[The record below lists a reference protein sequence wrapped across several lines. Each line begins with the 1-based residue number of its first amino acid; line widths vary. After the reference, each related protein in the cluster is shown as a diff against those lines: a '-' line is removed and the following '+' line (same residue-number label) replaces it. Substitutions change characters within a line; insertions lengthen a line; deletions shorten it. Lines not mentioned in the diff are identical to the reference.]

1 MAGVRRRGEKIRS
14 FILSQVAQHP
24 DDIAAVA
31 AQEFEIS
38 RQAVNRHLKR
48 LIDQGSL
55 LAEGTTRSRS
65 YKLCPQI
72 DWKEFYA
79 LSKQPLLEE
88 DLVWSRDVRPQL
100 GELPDNVLDI
110 WFYGFTEILNNAIDH
125 SSGSSVCVNVT
136 RDAQSTEISILDDG
150 EGIFRKIRR
159 ELDLLDERHAVLEL
173 SKGKLTTDPENHSGQ
188 GIFFSS
194 RMFDQFAILS
204 GGVYFSHEYEKI
216 EDWIIERHS
225 QRSGTFVHMQLS
237 NNTARTSKAVFDQF
251 SSSLEQGYG
260 FIKTIVPVRLA
271 QYGDE
276 RLVSRSQAK
285 RLLARVDKFEVIIFD
300 FEGVEA
306 IGQAFADQVFRVFCN
321 QFPGKELAAI
331 NANTAVEQ
339 MIRRASAEVSIGEE
353 P

>member
-1 MAGVRRRGEKIRS
+1 MAGVRKRGEQIRS

-24 DDIAAVA
+24 GDIAAIT
-31 AQEFEIS
+31 AQKFEIS
-38 RQAVNRHLKR
+38 RQAANRHLKR
-48 LIDQGSL
+48 LVDQGSL
-55 LAEGTTRSRS
+55 LAEGTTRRRS

-72 DWKEFYA
+72 DWKQLYSLTE
-79 LSKQPLLEE
+79 QHLEE
-88 DLVWSRDVRPQL
+88 DIVWSRDVRPQL

-125 SSGSSVCVNVT
+125 SSGASVWVHVT
-136 RDAQSTEISILDDG
+136 RDAQRTEAWILDDG
-150 EGIFRKIRR
+150 EGIFRKICR
-159 ELDLLDERHAVLEL
+159 ELELLDERHAVLEL
-173 SKGKLTTDPENHSGQ
+173 SKGKLTTDPTNHSGQ

-194 RMFDQFAILS
+194 RMFDEFAIFS
-204 GGVYFSHEYEKI
+204 GSVFFSHEYEKP
-216 EDWIIERHS
+216 EDWIMERS
-225 QRSGTFVHMQLS
+225 LDKSGTSVYMRLN
-237 NNTARTSKAVFDQF
+237 NNTARTSKAIFDQF

-276 RLVSRSQAK
+276 KLVSRSQAK

-300 FEGVEA
+300 FEGVEV

-339 MIRRASAEVSIGEE
+339 MIRRASSEVSIGEK